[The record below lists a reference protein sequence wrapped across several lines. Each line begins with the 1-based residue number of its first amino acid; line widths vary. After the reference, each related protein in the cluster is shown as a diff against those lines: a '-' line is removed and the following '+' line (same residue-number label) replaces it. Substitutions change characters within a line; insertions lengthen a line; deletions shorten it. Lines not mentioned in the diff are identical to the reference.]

1 MIGCTLLL
9 LFYVG
14 LIGCSASNEQSVTK
28 SNENSS
34 PIESEGI
41 VDSEHEEEYRII
53 STTVAL
59 TEILDA
65 LELNLV
71 GIPTSYKELPERYKG
86 VTEIGNTKT
95 PDMEM
100 VRWLQPTD
108 ILAVSTLEYELK
120 PLFEEVGIAATFINL
135 ETLDG
140 MLNSIRELG
149 TKFNR
154 TEQADRIINKMNKKV
169 SDIQREVEG
178 KEAPTV
184 LILLGIP
191 GSYLVATEH
200 SYIGDLVRICGGVN
214 VIQGEN
220 VEYLSS
226 NTEYLQQANPDI
238 ILRAAHGMP
247 KEVIEMFDRE
257 FKVNDIWKHFDAVN
271 NGRVYDLDEL
281 FFPTTGNLAT
291 TEALDQLME
300 MLYGDVKHE

>member
-120 PLFEEVGIAATFINL
+120 PLFEEVGI
-135 ETLDG
+135 
-140 MLNSIRELG
+140 
-149 TKFNR
+149 
-154 TEQADRIINKMNKKV
+154 
-169 SDIQREVEG
+169 
-178 KEAPTV
+178 
-184 LILLGIP
+184 
-191 GSYLVATEH
+191 
-200 SYIGDLVRICGGVN
+200 
-214 VIQGEN
+214 
-220 VEYLSS
+220 SS
-226 NTEYLQQANPDI
+226 
-238 ILRAAHGMP
+238 H
-247 KEVIEMFDRE
+247 
-257 FKVNDIWKHFDAVN
+257 
-271 NGRVYDLDEL
+271 VY
-281 FFPTTGNLAT
+281 
-291 TEALDQLME
+291 
-300 MLYGDVKHE
+300 